1 MPGTK
6 SLPNSVDK
14 HIGQRMQL
22 RRNIL
27 GMSQKSLA
35 EKCGVTF
42 QQIQKYEVADN
53 RISAS
58 RLFDV
63 SLALET
69 PVSFFF
75 FGLPGN
81 VPEET
86 KANKSIHVSE
96 PKSEDPMLKTETL
109 RLISMYWRLP
119 DDQRKIVMNLIN
131 SLNNVTI

>member
-1 MPGTK
+1 MSGTK

-58 RLFDV
+58 RLFDI

-96 PKSEDPMLKTETL
+96 PKPDDPMLKTETL

-119 DDQRKIVMNLIN
+119 NDQRKIVMDLIN
-131 SLNNVTI
+131 SLNNTAI